1 MSSYTTVTPAV
12 AHLLRAPCVI
22 AVVGLSPKPERPSHG
37 VAAYMQANGFRIVPV
52 NPGHARARILGE
64 TCYATL
70 KDAAA
75 AIEAEGG
82 RIDIVDCFRQS
93 DAIPPIADDA
103 IAIGAKCLWLQ
114 IGVVNQP
121 AADRAAAAGLVVV
134 MDRCIKI
141 DHAMLRR

>member
-1 MSSYTTVTPAV
+1 MPSYTTVTPAV
-12 AHLLRAPCVI
+12 ADLLKTPCTI
-22 AVVGLSPKPERPSHG
+22 AVVGLSPKPQRPSHG

-52 NPGHARARILGE
+52 NPGHANSRILGE
-64 TCYATL
+64 SCHATL

-103 IAIGAKCLWLQ
+103 VAIGATCLWMQ
-114 IGVVNQP
+114 IGVVNLS
-121 AADRAAAAGLVVV
+121 AADKAAAAGLAVV